1 MDIQPSKNFVPLH
14 SLPPLPIKRCE
25 FCQSVFIT
33 DTECE
38 SCGRQFKKDTLGTP
52 GGEKS
57 FYALRDQ
64 YKEDIGNFLF
74 RFDHFLAKDAPLRVR
89 YLSLLKKRY
98 LTLIDYLQRSSRSQV
113 INHAFLIEFRDLAYE
128 MQRMK
133 ISTDY
138 LYDMILLDES
148 APITAKMISI
158 LNEEFSH
165 HRGSALKNTYGINL
179 RFLLGTL
186 VFYSTLCAGAVFL
199 FSYLLNR

>member
-1 MDIQPSKNFVPLH
+1 MDIQPSGQFRRQH
-14 SLPPLPIKRCE
+14 SLPPLPVKRCS

-33 DTECE
+33 ETECE
-38 SCGRQFKKDTLGTP
+38 SCGRQFQKDTLGSP

-64 YKEDIGNFLF
+64 YKQDIGPFLF
-74 RFDHFLAKDAPLRVR
+74 RFDNFLAKDAPLRVR
-89 YLSLLKKRY
+89 YLAILKKRY

-113 INHAFLIEFRDLAYE
+113 INLACIGVCRDLASE

-133 ISTDY
+133 ISTEY

-158 LNEEFSH
+158 LNEEFSY
-165 HRGSALKNTYGINL
+165 RAGSELTNVPGI
-179 RFLLGTL
+179 
-186 VFYSTLCAGAVFL
+186 
-199 FSYLLNR
+199 